1 MSDDRKLPNQDHA
14 KPTFF
19 QILVSAI
26 GAAIGVQR
34 SEVRERDFQSNS
46 PVPFILAGLIVT
58 FVFIGT
64 LLTVVY
70 LVI

>member
-1 MSDDRKLPNQDHA
+1 MSDKPKPANAAPA

-34 SEVRERDFQSNS
+34 SDVRERDFQADS
-46 PVPFILAGLIVT
+46 PLPFVLAGLIVT
-58 FVFIGT
+58 VVFIGT
-64 LLTVVY
+64 LLTIVY